1 MTARVNVDEPTV
13 VIGAVWAESSF
24 VNQVRVLTGR
34 YVRSSLGD
42 PKLLFLGLLQPVV
55 LFLLFSQVFAG
66 VGAVPGVAQFAGY
79 LNFLLPATLINIALT
94 TAMGAGFGLLSDTYS
109 GFAGRLRTM
118 PVSRMSLLVA
128 RTLADAVRLAVQL
141 VVIVLVALAVLGFR
155 PGNVGGLIAALGF
168 TVVVGWALSWLF
180 LAVAAW
186 RPRLEAMQ
194 AVTFVVMFPLMFTSS
209 AYMPVQTMPAWLRVL
224 AKFNPVT
231 YSVDATRA
239 LALGVPAGS
248 ALIVAAVLI
257 AATAV
262 AGGVTAYWRISR
274 VP

>member
-1 MTARVNVDEPTV
+1 MTARVDDEPTV
-13 VIGAVWAESSF
+13 VIGAVWSDSSF
-24 VNQVRVLTGR
+24 ANQVRVLTGR

-66 VGAVPGVAQFAGY
+66 VGDVPGVARFDGY
-79 LNFLLPATLINIALT
+79 LNFLLPATLINVALT
-94 TAMGAGFGLLSDTYS
+94 TAMGAGYGLLTDTYS

-118 PVSRMSLLVA
+118 PVARMSLLVA

-141 VVIVLVALAVLGFR
+141 VVIVLVALGVLGFR
-155 PGNVGGLIAALGF
+155 PGTVWGLLAALGF

-180 LAVAAW
+180 LAVSAW
-186 RPRLEAMQ
+186 QPRLEAMQ
-194 AVTFVVMFPLMFTSS
+194 AVTFIVMFPLMFTSS
-209 AYMPVQTMPAWLRVL
+209 AYMPVETMPAWLRVL
-224 AKFNPVT
+224 SKFNPVT

-239 LALGVPAGS
+239 LALGAPAGS
-248 ALIVAAVLI
+248 SLVVAAALVG
-257 AATAV
+257 ATAA
-262 AGGVTAYWRISR
+262 AGAAAAYVRITR